1 MENYREMREQKLKSV
16 DEILHQI
23 SCMDRAVNEK
33 QLDAVI
39 PFILKAIGKY
49 ANADRVYIF
58 DWVTGKRERIT
69 NTFEWCA
76 TGVNPQIQNLQN
88 IPGDFV
94 PRWTEKFLAKEILL
108 FMIWKILQKKCRQNM
123 KY

>member
-33 QLDAVI
+33 QLDAII

-49 ANADRVYIF
+49 A
-58 DWVTGKRERIT
+58 
-69 NTFEWCA
+69 
-76 TGVNPQIQNLQN
+76 
-88 IPGDFV
+88 
-94 PRWTEKFLAKEILL
+94 
-108 FMIWKILQKKCRQNM
+108 KCGSCLHF
-123 KY
+123 

>member
-1 MENYREMREQKLKSV
+1 MENYREMREQKLESV

-58 DWVTGKRERIT
+58 DWITGKRERIT

-94 PRWTEKFLAKEILL
+94 PRWTEKFLAKY
-108 FMIWKILQKKCRQNM
+108 CRRNADRI
-123 KY
+123 

>member
-49 ANADRVYIF
+49 ANADRVYIL
-58 DWVTGKRERIT
+58 TGLPEKEKGLQIPL
-69 NTFEWCA
+69 N
-76 TGVNPQIQNLQN
+76 GVR
-88 IPGDFV
+88 PG
-94 PRWTEKFLAKEILL
+94 
-108 FMIWKILQKKCRQNM
+108 
-123 KY
+123 

>member
-1 MENYREMREQKLKSV
+1 
-16 DEILHQI
+16 
-23 SCMDRAVNEK
+23 MDRAVNEK

-88 IPGDFV
+88 IPGGFV
-94 PRWTEKFLAKEILL
+94 TKMDREVFGK
-108 FMIWKILQKKCRQNM
+108 R
-123 KY
+123 KYCYL